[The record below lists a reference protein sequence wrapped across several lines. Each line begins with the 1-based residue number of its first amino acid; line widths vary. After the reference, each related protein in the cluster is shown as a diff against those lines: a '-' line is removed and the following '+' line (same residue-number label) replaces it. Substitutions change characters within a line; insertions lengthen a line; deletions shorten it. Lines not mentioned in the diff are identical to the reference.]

1 MLQGR
6 PALTPGF
13 TQRHLALRRPARYIV
28 GGPILFRDEAG
39 VFEVEFIKFDEASE
53 ALRELGIEAT
63 LIDDEHM
70 CLVAAEDAHPEP
82 LCHLHIAD
90 GGSGAPAR
98 NGARVINV
106 EKGRIADAALNMIG
120 QLHLSQILLIPVGK
134 WRSVFDAVAFSMAS
148 NEEWQ
153 AVDAMATVELNTRDP
168 LLCEP
173 GDYHT
178 LHALIDALLQDAQ
191 SPDQGFTIAATAT
204 PFLAEIVPEGAVRV
218 TVGNEVMADEIEEG
232 LRA

>member
-1 MLQGR
+1 
-6 PALTPGF
+6 
-13 TQRHLALRRPARYIV
+13 
-28 GGPILFRDEAG
+28 
-39 VFEVEFIKFDEASE
+39 VEFIEFDEAVE
-53 ALRELGIEAT
+53 ALRDLGIQPR
-63 LIDDEHM
+63 LQ
-70 CLVAAEDAHPEP
+70 DADHLFFEPRPEPQPEP
-82 LCHLHIAD
+82 LGHLHLAD
-90 GGSGAPAR
+90 VSSTSAPR
-98 NGARVINV
+98 NGARII
-106 EKGRIADAALNMIG
+106 ELPKDRIPDAALNMVG
-120 QLHLSQILLIPVGK
+120 QLHLSQLILVPVGK

-178 LHALIDALLQDAQ
+178 LRALIAALLQDAQ

-204 PFLAEIVPEGAVRV
+204 PFLAEIVPDGAVRV

-232 LRA
+232 LRV